1 MVSLIIGEIKTTQ
14 TLSLSP
20 FVTMAE
26 IAYVCRLNNE
36 ERTFRARLDPFDEFN
51 EVKCRQRYRVSK
63 DVAMEL
69 ATDLEASQWST
80 LDCYVR
86 IAPDTLA

>member
-1 MVSLIIGEIKTTQ
+1 
-14 TLSLSP
+14 
-20 FVTMAE
+20 MAE

-36 ERTFRARLDPFDEFN
+36 VRTFRARLDPFDEFK
-51 EVKCRQRYRVSK
+51 EVKFRQRYRVSK

-80 LDCYVR
+80 LGLGRSCELSNQLRVSCK
-86 IAPDTLA
+86 